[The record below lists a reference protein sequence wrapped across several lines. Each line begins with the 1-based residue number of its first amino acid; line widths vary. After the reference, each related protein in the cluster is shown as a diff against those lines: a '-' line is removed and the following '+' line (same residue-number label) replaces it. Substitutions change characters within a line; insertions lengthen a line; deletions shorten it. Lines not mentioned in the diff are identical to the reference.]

1 MPVTPNIIH
10 TAKHTVKAQ
19 VVTSRTDILF
29 SFDIRAPVFWKGNVN
44 MLQQIARVDPQALS
58 AVGLVLMCAKPTAPT
73 IWTF

>member
-29 SFDIRAPVFWKGNVN
+29 IFDIRAPVSSKGNVN
-44 MLQQIARVDPQALS
+44 MLQHMARV
-58 AVGLVLMCAKPTAPT
+58 
-73 IWTF
+73 

>member
-29 SFDIRAPVFWKGNVN
+29 SFDIRASYLGKG
-44 MLQQIARVDPQALS
+44 
-58 AVGLVLMCAKPTAPT
+58 T
-73 IWTF
+73 